1 LKTLRLLTA
10 LALVIAL
17 ASPPPANAYSVLTHE
32 AIIDSAWDTNIQKL
46 LLKRFPH
53 STPDDLRK
61 AHAFAYGGAIIQ
73 DLGYYPH
80 GNKLFSDLTHYVRSG
95 DFIQA
100 LLRDAQ
106 NLNEY
111 AFAVGSVAHYAS
123 DNSGHRLATNRAVPI
138 LYPKLGKKF
147 GPVVTYADDPNSHLK
162 TEFGF
167 DVLEVAKGRYA
178 SQAYHDFIGFSVAQ
192 ELLDRAFLETYG
204 ITVKSLI
211 KDEEEAISSYRHSV
225 SSLIPEATRI
235 AWELKKDDIQ
245 KDAPGL
251 TRNKFLY
258 NLKRSSY
265 EQEFGKNYQKPTFK
279 EKFLAW
285 LTRILPKI
293 GPLKALAFRTPT
305 PQTEKLLEESFNK
318 TLDSYRG
325 YLTELSEGEHIVLPN
340 DNFDV
345 GATTTR
351 GEYTLADAAYAH
363 LLEKLAETQFAQ
375 ITPETREDILNF
387 YAKPAATPTSPTK
400 NKKLDAKAEA
410 KLKENLAA
418 LQNLKINSTTAATP
432 KT

>member
-10 LALVIAL
+10 LALVTAL

-46 LLKRFPH
+46 LLKRYPH

-123 DNSGHRLATNRAVPI
+123 DNSGHRLATNRSVPI

-178 SQAYHDFIGFSVAQ
+178 SQVYHDFIGFSVAQ

-363 LLEKLAETQFAQ
+363 LLERLAETQFAQ

-387 YAKPAATPTSPTK
+387 YATPPATPTRPTK

>member
-1 LKTLRLLTA
+1 LKTLRLLIA

-46 LLKRFPH
+46 LLKRYPH

-111 AFAVGSVAHYAS
+111 AFAVGAVAHYAS

-138 LYPKLGKKF
+138 LYPKLERKF
-147 GPVVTYADDPNSHLK
+147 GPVITYADDPNSHLK

-192 ELLDRAFLETYG
+192 DLLDRAFLETYG

-265 EQEFGKNYQKPTFK
+265 EQEFGKNYQKPTFQ

-305 PQTEKLLEESFNK
+305 PQTEKFLEESFNK

-345 GATTTR
+345 GAATTR

-375 ITPETREDILNF
+375 ITPEMREDILNF
-387 YAKPAATPTSPTK
+387 YATPPATPTRPTK

>member
-46 LLKRFPH
+46 LLKRYPH

-111 AFAVGSVAHYAS
+111 AFAVGAVAHYAS

-138 LYPKLGKKF
+138 LYPKLERKF
-147 GPVVTYADDPNSHLK
+147 GPVITYADDPNSHLK

-192 ELLDRAFLETYG
+192 DLLDRAFLETYG

-265 EQEFGKNYQKPTFK
+265 EQEFGKNYQKPTFQ

-305 PQTEKLLEESFNK
+305 PQTEKFLEESFNK

-345 GATTTR
+345 GATTAR

-375 ITPETREDILNF
+375 ITPEMREDILNF
-387 YAKPAATPTSPTK
+387 YAAPPATPTRPTK

>member
-1 LKTLRLLTA
+1 MKTLRLLTA
-10 LALVIAL
+10 LALVTAL

-46 LLKRFPH
+46 LLKRYPH

-178 SQAYHDFIGFSVAQ
+178 SQVYHDFIGFSVAQ

-351 GEYTLADAAYAH
+351 GEYTLADAAYAR

-387 YAKPAATPTSPTK
+387 YATPPAAPTRPTK

>member
-10 LALVIAL
+10 LALVTAL
-17 ASPPPANAYSVLTHE
+17 ATPPPANGYSVLTHE
-32 AIIDSAWDTNIQKL
+32 AIIDSVWDTNIQKL
-46 LLKRFPH
+46 LLKRYPH
-53 STPDDLRK
+53 STPEDLRK

-123 DNSGHRLATNRAVPI
+123 DNSGHRLATNRSVPI

-225 SSLIPEATRI
+225 GSLIPEATRI

-245 KDAPGL
+245 KDTPGL

-345 GATTTR
+345 GAATTR
-351 GEYTLADAAYAH
+351 GEYTLADAAYSR

-387 YAKPAATPTSPTK
+387 YATIPATPTRPTK

>member
-1 LKTLRLLTA
+1 LKTLRLITA
-10 LALVIAL
+10 LALVLAL
-17 ASPPPANAYSVLTHE
+17 ASPPPAQAYSVLTHE
-32 AIIDSAWDTNIQKL
+32 AIIDSAWETNIQKL
-46 LLKRFPH
+46 LLKRYPH

-106 NLNEY
+106 NLDEY
-111 AFAVGSVAHYAS
+111 AFAVGSVAHYAA
-123 DNSGHRLATNRAVPI
+123 DNSGHRLATNRSVPI
-138 LYPKLGKKF
+138 LYPKLEKKF

-178 SQAYHDFIGFSVAQ
+178 SEAYHDFIGFSVAQ
-192 ELLDRAFLETYG
+192 DLLDRAFLETYG

-225 SSLIPEATRI
+225 STLIPEATRI

-245 KDAPGL
+245 KDVPGT

-258 NLKRSSY
+258 NVQRSSY
-265 EQEFGKNYQKPTFK
+265 EKEFGSNYQKPTFK

-305 PQTEKLLEESFNK
+305 PETEKLLENSFNK
-318 TLDSYRG
+318 TLDSYRA
-325 YLTELSEGEHIVLPN
+325 YLAELDKGEPMLLPN

-345 GATTTR
+345 GASTVR
-351 GEYTLADAAYAH
+351 GEYALADGAYAH
-363 LLEKLAETQFAQ
+363 LLDKLAETQFAQ
-375 ITPETREDILNF
+375 VSPEMREDILHF
-387 YAKPAATPTSPTK
+387 YASPAFAPAKPVK
-400 NKKLDAKAEA
+400 HQKLDAKAEA
-410 KLKENLAA
+410 RQKENLAA

-432 KT
+432 KA

>member
-10 LALVIAL
+10 LALVITL
-17 ASPPPANAYSVLTHE
+17 ASPPPAHAYSVLTHE
-32 AIIDSAWDTNIQKL
+32 AIIDSVWDTNIQKL
-46 LLKRFPH
+46 LLKRYPH
-53 STPDDLRK
+53 SAPDDLRK

-138 LYPKLGKKF
+138 LYPKLEKKF
-147 GPVVTYADDPNSHLK
+147 GSVITYADDPNSHLK

-192 ELLDRAFLETYG
+192 DLLDRAFLETYG

-245 KDAPGL
+245 KDVPGL

-265 EQEFGKNYQKPTFK
+265 EQEFGKNYQKPTFG

-305 PQTEKLLEESFNK
+305 PQTEKFLEESFNK

-351 GEYTLADAAYAH
+351 GEYTLADAAYAL

-375 ITPETREDILNF
+375 ITPEIREDILNF
-387 YAKPAATPTSPTK
+387 YATPPATPTKPTK

>member
-10 LALVIAL
+10 LALVTAL

-46 LLKRFPH
+46 LLKRYPH

-325 YLTELSEGEHIVLPN
+325 YLSELSEGEHIVLPN

-351 GEYTLADAAYAH
+351 GEYTLADAAYAN
-363 LLEKLAETQFAQ
+363 LLEKLAESQFAQ
-375 ITPETREDILNF
+375 ITPEMREDILNF
-387 YAKPAATPTSPTK
+387 YATAPATPTRPTK

-432 KT
+432 KA